1 MDKIHIRY
9 FVILRV
15 GGFVFLVVIFEPPC
29 LNIMLL
35 SMASTTP
42 LGIFLGS
49 FDKTLVLHNSA
60 E

>member
-1 MDKIHIRY
+1 MDEIHIRY
-9 FVILRV
+9 SVILRD

-29 LNIMLL
+29 LNMLL